1 MRNCKNQLYKCAIC
15 NGKLNISICDGNE
28 RLPQPTEKQPIRG
41 VLVGGEAKVSHS
53 SVPKSEEVNSGLRD
67 FTQPVRKTSNNVM
80 HVNTDTNGN
89 YVLLQTAIADVSKP
103 NDPNVWAAVRL
114 MFDSCSQKSYI
125 TNKLHSEL
133 RLPVIGREILLVK
146 TFGEVTP
153 KLGTCD
159 IVQMCEHTR
168 DGLAVYISCYSVPE
182 ICSPISCQVIEV
194 AKSTYPH
201 LWGLT
206 LADNPTSEEQ
216 REMSIDCL
224 LGADNCWQF
233 LEGSVVQGEFPGP
246 VAVLSKF
253 GWLVSG
259 PVNVQGND
267 QLSIN
272 LFSTDVLKTESF
284 VVTQDATLKEELSKF
299 WNYETLGIKSEEPT
313 LYEPTLYDSF
323 ADQVKFR
330 NGRYEVSLP
339 FKEVHEV
346 IPDNFSKL
354 CSEAESQIEAT

>member
-15 NGKLNISICDGNE
+15 NGKHNISICNGND

-41 VLVGGEAKVSHS
+41 VLVGGETKVSHS

-89 YVLLQTAIADVSKP
+89 CVLLQTAIANVSKP

-133 RLPVIGREILLVK
+133 CLPVIGRETLLVK

-153 KLGTCD
+153 KLVTCD
-159 IVQMCEHTR
+159 IVQMCVHTR
-168 DGLAVYISCYSVPE
+168 NGLAVYIPCYSVPE

-216 REMSIDCL
+216 REMPVDCL

-233 LEGSVVQGEFPGP
+233 LEGSVIQGEFPGP

-253 GWLVSG
+253 GWLLSV
-259 PVNVQGND
+259 PVNVQGNNH
-267 QLSIN
+267 LSIN
-272 LFSTDVLKTESF
+272 LISTHVLKTESF
-284 VVTQDATLKEELSKF
+284 VVTQDATLKEELYKF

-313 LYEPTLYDSF
+313 LYDSF
-323 ADQVKFR
+323 ADQVRFK
-330 NGRYEVSLP
+330 NGRCT
-339 FKEVHEV
+339 
-346 IPDNFSKL
+346 I
-354 CSEAESQIEAT
+354 